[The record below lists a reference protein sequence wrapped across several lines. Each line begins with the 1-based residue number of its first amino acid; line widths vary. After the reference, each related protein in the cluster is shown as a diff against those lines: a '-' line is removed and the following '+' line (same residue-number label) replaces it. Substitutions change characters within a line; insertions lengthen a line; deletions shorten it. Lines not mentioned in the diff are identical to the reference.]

1 MHRFLFALVLAA
13 CSLPPALGQEC
24 PQSSKDGPSAP
35 SEVRALEGTMI
46 YHDSIRQW
54 FELKFD
60 KPDCRQA
67 SIQLLGGDKL
77 GTHLE
82 VLRGCRVRTTGQLDI
97 SGTGYFSL
105 DTFQS
110 VQTIVPVGQCVA
122 KPAFPDY
129 SRAKPEKSI
138 RAFRVDMHFDYEPGD
153 HPIVFRVTSA
163 GKELRPWQ
171 AYASYWLTGGFVLY
185 GECAKGFVVDRVIGP
200 PQANPS
206 HFDERRTTSDMAAFD
221 PESAAASGHK
231 ILDLAYTCVRSK

>member
-1 MHRFLFALVLAA
+1 ML
-13 CSLPPALGQEC
+13 PALGQQC

-35 SEVRALEGTMI
+35 SEVRTLEGTMI

-60 KPDCRQA
+60 KPDCNQA
-67 SIQLLGGDKL
+67 SIQLLGGEKL

-82 VLRGCRVRTTGQLDI
+82 VLRDCRVRTTGQLDI

-129 SRAKPEKSI
+129 SRANPDKTI
-138 RAFRVDMHFDYEPGD
+138 RAFRVEMQIDYEPGD
-153 HPIVFRVTSA
+153 HPVVFRVTSA
-163 GKELRPWQ
+163 GRELHPWQ
-171 AYASYWLTGGFVLY
+171 AYANYWLTGGFVLY
-185 GECAKGFVVDRVIGP
+185 GECAKGFVVDRVFGN
-200 PQANPS
+200 PQANPA
-206 HFDERRTTSDMAAFD
+206 HFDEPRTPSDMAAFD
-221 PESAAASGHK
+221 PESAAASGQK
-231 ILDLAYTCVRSK
+231 KLDFGYTCLRMK